1 MNGVPPL
8 FEEGGNY
15 KKQSFDQKG
24 PFVKKCKNRL
34 SSEQVE
40 TINAEEIFREFMQQ
54 ETRRA
59 LMSLMACEVNSLC
72 GEAYAPKAGSK
83 YRRAGS
89 GAGRAYFEGQ
99 AESVKRPRVR
109 ERDQEGRE
117 RESEL
122 ISYQLGR
129 SRQHLSPQIMQMM
142 EGGMSLRGVD
152 RMGKKGF
159 SASTAQ
165 KILVEE
171 SAKNVQRLRER
182 DLSQEDFLGLMID
195 GVFLTKEVV
204 VLVAIGFC
212 TDGRK
217 VVLDFVWGS
226 TESYELSR
234 QLMSRLLKRGFR
246 SATERLLAVVDGA
259 DGIIKAI
266 REFFPTVELQRC
278 WVHKERNLHT
288 YLSKKHHAECSRLMD
303 RVRKAQ
309 GAEDG
314 EAAYAELKVFLEK
327 RNQGAVLSLEEGRE
341 ELLTFHRLNVP
352 STLNISFLSTNLIE
366 NVMLNYRRT
375 TKRVTKW
382 SGKEDQVD
390 RWSAMALLQAEEGFR
405 KIRHHR
411 DLPKLIAALG
421 GLRAPLTPDSVPASA
436 LRAADPTDQT
446 ASTPSGV
453 RRRRSL

>member
-1 MNGVPPL
+1 
-8 FEEGGNY
+8 
-15 KKQSFDQKG
+15 
-24 PFVKKCKNRL
+24 
-34 SSEQVE
+34 
-40 TINAEEIFREFMQQ
+40 MQE

-59 LMSLMACEVNSLC
+59 LMSLMAREVELLC
-72 GEAYAPKAGSK
+72 GESYFPKPDAG

-89 GAGRAYFEGQ
+89 GSGRAYFEGQ
-99 AESVKRPRVR
+99 AEKIKRPRVR
-109 ERDQEGRE
+109 EEAADGRE

-122 ISYQLGR
+122 VSYELGR

-142 EGGMSLRGVD
+142 EGGMSLRGIE
-152 RMGKKGF
+152 RMDKRGF

-171 SAKNVQRLRER
+171 SARNVQRLRER
-182 DLSQEDFLGLMID
+182 DLREQEFIGLMID
-195 GVFLTKEVV
+195 GVFLAREVV

-212 TDGRK
+212 SDGRK

-226 TESYELSR
+226 TENYELCR
-234 QLMSRLLKRGFR
+234 DLLSRLVKRGFA

-259 DGIIKAI
+259 AGIIKAI

-288 YLSKKHHAECSRLMD
+288 YLSKKDHTECSRLMD
-303 RVRKAQ
+303 CVRKAQ
-309 GAEDG
+309 GAKDG
-314 EAAYAELKVFLEK
+314 EEAYAELKGFLEK
-327 RNQGAVLSLEEGRE
+327 RNQGAVQSLQEGGE

-352 STLNISFLSTNLIE
+352 STLNTSFLSTNLIE

-375 TKRVTKW
+375 TNRVTKW

-411 DLPKLIAALG
+411 ELPKLIAALG
-421 GLRAPLTPDSVPASA
+421 GLRPPLAPACVPASA

-446 ASTPSGV
+446 ASTPAGA
-453 RRRRSL
+453 RTNRG

>member
-1 MNGVPPL
+1 MNGVSPL
-8 FEEGGNY
+8 HEEGGNL

-24 PFVKKCKNRL
+24 PFVKKCKNRKD
-34 SSEQVE
+34 SEQGE
-40 TINAEEIFREFMQQ
+40 TINAEQIFRSFMQQ

-59 LMSLMACEVNSLC
+59 LMKLMACEVSHLC
-72 GEAYAPKAGSK
+72 GEAYAPRLGNK

-89 GAGRAYFEGQ
+89 GSGRAYFEGQ

-109 ERDQEGRE
+109 ETDDEGLE
-117 RESEL
+117 RESAL
-122 ISYQLGR
+122 VSYELGR
-129 SRQHLSPQIMQMM
+129 SREHLSPQIMQMM
-142 EGGMSLRGVD
+142 EGGMSLRGID

-171 SAKNVQRLRER
+171 SAKNIVRLRER

-195 GVFLTKEVV
+195 GVFLAKEVV

-226 TESYELSR
+226 TENYELSR
-234 QLMSRLLKRGFR
+234 DLLSRLVKRGFR

-288 YLSKKHHAECSRLMD
+288 YLSRKDHPRCSQLMD

-309 GAEDG
+309 GSEDG
-314 EAAYAELKVFLEK
+314 ESAYADLKGFLEK
-327 RNQGAVLSLEEGRE
+327 RNQGAVVSLQEAGED
-341 ELLTFHRLNVP
+341 LLTFHRLNVP

-390 RWSAMALLQAEEGFR
+390 RWSSMALLQAEEGFR

-411 DLPKLIAALG
+411 DLPKLITALG
-421 GLRAPLTPDSVPASA
+421 GLRPPVAPGCVPDSA

-446 ASTPSGV
+446 SSTPPGA
-453 RRRRSL
+453 RTRRSL

>member
-1 MNGVPPL
+1 
-8 FEEGGNY
+8 
-15 KKQSFDQKG
+15 
-24 PFVKKCKNRL
+24 
-34 SSEQVE
+34 
-40 TINAEEIFREFMQQ
+40 MQG

-59 LMSLMACEVNSLC
+59 LMSLMAREVELLC
-72 GEAYAPKAGSK
+72 GESYCPKPDAV

-89 GAGRAYFEGQ
+89 GSGRAYFEGQ
-99 AESVKRPRVR
+99 AERIKRPRVR
-109 ERDQEGRE
+109 EETADGRE

-122 ISYQLGR
+122 ISYELGR
-129 SRQHLSPQIMQMM
+129 SRAHLSGQIMQMM
-142 EGGMSLRGVD
+142 EGGMSLRGIE
-152 RMGKKGF
+152 RMDKRGF

-171 SAKNVQRLRER
+171 SARNVQRLRER
-182 DLSQEDFLGLMID
+182 DLSEQEFIGLMID
-195 GVFLTKEVV
+195 GVFLTREVV

-212 TDGRK
+212 SDGRK
-217 VVLDFVWGS
+217 VVLDFVRGS
-226 TESYELSR
+226 TENYELSR
-234 QLMSRLLKRGFR
+234 DLLSRLVKRGFA
-246 SATERLLAVVDGA
+246 SATERLLAVMDGA
-259 DGIIKAI
+259 EGIIKAI

-288 YLSKKHHAECSRLMD
+288 YLSRKDHAECSHLMD

-309 GAEDG
+309 GARDG
-314 EAAYAELKVFLEK
+314 EEAYAELKSFLEK
-327 RNQGAVLSLEEGRE
+327 RNQGAAQSLQEGGE

-375 TKRVTKW
+375 TDRVTKW

-421 GLRAPLTPDSVPASA
+421 GLRAPLAPASVPASA

-446 ASTPSGV
+446 ASTPAGA
-453 RRRRSL
+453 RTNRC